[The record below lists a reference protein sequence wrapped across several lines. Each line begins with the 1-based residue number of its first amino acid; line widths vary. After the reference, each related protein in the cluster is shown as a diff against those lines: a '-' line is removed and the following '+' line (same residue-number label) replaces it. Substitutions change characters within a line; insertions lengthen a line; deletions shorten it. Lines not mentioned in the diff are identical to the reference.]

1 MPLSGEFYSLAGAV
15 LLAGACG
22 CVFADE
28 PAPAGVP
35 AAAQTAAA
43 AAPAQLDIMEFVVD
57 GNSVLPD
64 ALIID
69 TLNPY
74 VGPQRSP
81 QDVDRAR
88 EALENVYRDQ
98 GYKTVSVSIPK
109 QTVRDGSVQ
118 LLVTEGRVA
127 HLNVVG
133 SRYHSL
139 DAIRG
144 QAPAMAEG
152 TVPDFD
158 AVKQDI
164 VALNQQP
171 DRRVTP
177 ALKAGAA
184 PGTVDIDLAVSDDLP
199 LHGMI
204 ELNNRRSQGTS
215 ALRSVA
221 SLSYDNLWQQGH
233 SLSLSYQT
241 APQHTDDA
249 KVMFGSY
256 LARFHGSDF
265 SLLIN
270 ALKSDSDVATVGGVN
285 VLGKGRTLGLRG
297 LWTLPGDEELYQS
310 FSAGVDYKHYRTSVL
325 LEEGGFETPLE
336 YYPFSLAYNNIW
348 HRPGVLLASDLTM
361 TFASMKL
368 GSGFEELEASRTFTR
383 GQQFSLRGG
392 MSYTAS
398 LPLGMETFMRTDGQW
413 TDQPLVTNEQYS
425 AGGADTVRGYF
436 EAEALGDYGLS
447 QTVELRS
454 RSWSTSWLDQLQ
466 VFVFFDDALLK
477 LRRATPGTP
486 VTSALLSTGAGV
498 NFKLLSTVSGSVDW
512 ALPLDDG
519 PFTQNGASRVL
530 FRVQGSF

>member
-1 MPLSGEFYSLAGAV
+1 MPLSGEFFSLAGAV

-22 CVFADE
+22 LACAEE
-28 PAPAGVP
+28 PTP
-35 AAAQTAAA
+35 AAAPSAAA
-43 AAPAQLDIMEFVVD
+43 SAAPAQLDIMEFVVD
-57 GNSVLPD
+57 GNSVLDD
-64 ALIID
+64 ALIVD
-69 TLNPY
+69 TLNPF
-74 VGPQRSP
+74 VGPGRSP

-88 EALENVYRDQ
+88 EALETVYREQ

-118 LLVTEGRVA
+118 LLVSESKVG

-139 DAIRG
+139 DVIRE

-158 AVKQDI
+158 EVKHDI
-164 VALNQQP
+164 VALNQLP

-177 ALKAGAA
+177 ALKAGSK

-199 LHGMI
+199 LHGSL

-249 KVMFGSY
+249 KVFFGSY
-256 LARFHGSDF
+256 LARFHDSNF

-285 VLGKGRTLGLRG
+285 VLGKGRTIGVRG

-325 LEEGGFETPLE
+325 LAESGFETPLE
-336 YYPFSLAYNNIW
+336 YFPFSLAYNNIW
-348 HRPGVLLASDLTM
+348 HQPGVLLASDLTM
-361 TFASMKL
+361 TFASMEL
-368 GSGFEELEASRTFTR
+368 GSGSADLENSRTFTR

-392 MSYTAS
+392 VSYTAS
-398 LPLGMETFMRTDGQW
+398 LPLGMETYLRTDGQW
-413 TDQPLVTNEQYS
+413 TDQPLVTNEQFS
-425 AGGADTVRGYF
+425 AGGADSVRGYF
-436 EAEALGDYGLS
+436 EAESLGDYGLS

-454 RSWSTSWLDQLQ
+454 PSLANGWLDQLQ

-486 VTSALLSTGAGV
+486 VTSALLSSGAGV
-498 NFKLLSTVSGSVDW
+498 NFRLLSSLSGSVDW
-512 ALPLDDG
+512 AIALDGG
-519 PFTQNGASRVL
+519 PSTQNGDSRVL

>member
-1 MPLSGEFYSLAGAV
+1 MSGELYSLAGAV

-22 CVFADE
+22 YAYAAE
-28 PAPAGVP
+28 PVPAGPVP
-35 AAAQTAAA
+35 AAQS
-43 AAPAQLDIMEFVVD
+43 APPSAPPQLDIMEFVVD

-64 ALIID
+64 AVIVD
-69 TLNPY
+69 TLNAY
-74 VGPQRSP
+74 LGPGRSP

-88 EALENVYRDQ
+88 EALENVYRER

-139 DAIRG
+139 DTVRE
-144 QAPAMAEG
+144 QAPSLAEG

-158 AVKQDI
+158 AVKHDI

-177 ALKAGAA
+177 ALKAGAT

-199 LHGMI
+199 VHGML
-204 ELNNRRSQGTS
+204 ELNNRRSAGTS
-215 ALRSVA
+215 TLRSVA

-241 APQHTDDA
+241 APQQTDDA

-256 LARFHGSDF
+256 LARFHDSPF

-270 ALKSDSDVATVGGVN
+270 ALKSDSDVATVGGIN
-285 VLGKGRTLGLRG
+285 VLGKGSTVGVRG

-310 FSAGVDYKHYRTSVL
+310 FSAGVDYKHYHTSVL
-325 LEEGGFETPLE
+325 LGTDTIETPLD

-361 TFASMKL
+361 TFASMRL
-368 GSGFEELEASRTFTR
+368 GSDSDELEINRTFTR

-392 MSYTAS
+392 VSYTAS

-425 AGGADTVRGYF
+425 AGGADTVRGYY
-436 EAEALGDYGLS
+436 EAESVGDYGLS
-447 QTVELRS
+447 QIVELRS
-454 RSWSTSWLDQLQ
+454 PSLANSWLDQLQ
-466 VFVFFDDALLK
+466 VFVFFDDAVLK
-477 LRRATPGTP
+477 MRRATPGTP
-486 VTSALLSTGAGV
+486 VTSALLSSGAGV
-498 NFKLLSTVSGSVDW
+498 NFKLLSTITGSVDW
-512 ALPLDDG
+512 AIALDGG
-519 PFTQNGASRVL
+519 PYTQNGDSRVL

>member
-1 MPLSGEFYSLAGAV
+1 MPLSGEFFSLAGAV

-22 CVFADE
+22 YACADE
-28 PAPAGVP
+28 PAPAAAP
-35 AAAQTAAA
+35 AAAAAST
-43 AAPAQLDIMEFVVD
+43 APAQLDIMEFVVD
-57 GNSVLPD
+57 GNSVLDD
-64 ALIID
+64 AVIVD
-69 TLNPY
+69 TLSAY
-74 VGPQRSP
+74 VGPGRSP

-88 EALENVYRDQ
+88 EALEQVYRDQ
-98 GYKTVSVSIPK
+98 GYRTVSVSIPK

-118 LLVTEGRVA
+118 LLVSEGRVA

-139 DAIRG
+139 DTIRE
-144 QAPAMAEG
+144 QAPSMSEG

-158 AVKQDI
+158 SVKHDI

-177 ALKAGAA
+177 ALKAGST

-199 LHGMI
+199 LHGSL

-215 ALRSVA
+215 ALRSAA

-233 SLSLSYQT
+233 SVSLSYQT

-256 LARFHGSDF
+256 LARFHDSNF
-265 SLLIN
+265 SLLFN

-285 VLGKGRTLGLRG
+285 VLGKGRTIGVRG
-297 LWTLPGDEELYQS
+297 LWTLPGDEEIYQS
-310 FSAGVDYKHYRTSVL
+310 LSAGVDYKRYRTSVL
-325 LEEGGFETPLE
+325 LDESGFDTPLT

-348 HRPGVLLASDLTM
+348 HRPGMLLASDLTL

-368 GSGFEELEASRTFTR
+368 GSDSQDLENSRTFTR

-392 MSYTAS
+392 VSYSAS
-398 LPLGMETFMRTDGQW
+398 LPLGMEAFMRTDGQW

-425 AGGADTVRGYF
+425 AGGADTVRGYY
-436 EAEALGDYGLS
+436 EAESLGDYGLS
-447 QTVELRS
+447 QSVELRS
-454 RSWSTSWLDQLQ
+454 PSLSTSWLDQLQ

-486 VTSALLSTGAGV
+486 VTSALLSSGAGI
-498 NFKLLSTVSGSVDW
+498 NFKLLSTITGTVDW
-512 ALPLDDG
+512 ATTLDDG